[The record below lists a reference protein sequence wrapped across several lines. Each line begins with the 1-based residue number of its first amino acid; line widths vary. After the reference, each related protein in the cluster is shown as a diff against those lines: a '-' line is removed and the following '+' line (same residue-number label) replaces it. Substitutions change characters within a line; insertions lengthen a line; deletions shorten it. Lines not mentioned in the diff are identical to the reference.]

1 MDLLRFV
8 TDTRLSPRG
17 RRREPTSRGS
27 SKVVSRISGSHDREG
42 CRVLDESPP
51 ANGAHPS
58 DAHLGSFA
66 AEHLSPTYPQR
77 APWGTAQRLRAW
89 QAEALDLYFSM
100 DGPDGPGSGPR
111 DFLAAATPGAGKT
124 TFALRLATEL
134 LRRDVVDRIVVVAP
148 TEHLKTQW
156 ADAAARVSI
165 RLDPAF
171 SNRHVAP
178 ARHYHGVAVTYA
190 QVAVKASVHEQLV
203 LDRRTLVILDEV
215 HHGGDAL
222 SWGDALREA
231 YRRATRRLLLSGTPF
246 RSDTA
251 PIPFVEYHPDAKG
264 IRLSRTDYSYGYRRA
279 LEDGVVRPVIF
290 LVYAGQM
297 RWRTRTGEEME
308 AHLGQD
314 NTKDITSQAWRT
326 ALNPEGQWIP
336 AVLRSADRRLS
347 EVREHVPDAGGLV
360 IATDQTAARAYAA
373 ILEQISG
380 EAPTVVLSDE
390 AEASARIE
398 EFARGEKRWMV
409 AVRMVSEGVDVP
421 RLAVG
426 VYATSASTPLFF
438 AQAIGRF
445 VRARRRGETASVFL
459 PNVPQLLA
467 LANELERQ
475 RDHALD
481 RDSDGDED
489 WNAEEDLMDAAE
501 RDEKAS
507 DALTEEFSYEALG
520 SFAHFDRVLYD
531 GREFGQ
537 LAVPGT
543 PEEEEFLGLPGL
555 LEPEHVHE
563 LLMQRQA
570 RQGRHRKERE
580 SRESATDQPPSPEQ
594 TLPPALH
601 RTLREQR
608 QLLNSLVGL
617 YARQSG
623 EPHGAVHAEL
633 RRVCGGP
640 AVAQATVAQLQS
652 RIDVL
657 RSRVRS

>member
-1 MDLLRFV
+1 V
-8 TDTRLSPRG
+8 TEDQQT
-17 RRREPTSRGS
+17 
-27 SKVVSRISGSHDREG
+27 HF
-42 CRVLDESPP
+42 
-51 ANGAHPS
+51 
-58 DAHLGSFA
+58 GSFA
-66 AEHLSPTYPQR
+66 AENLSPAFPQR
-77 APWGTAQRLRAW
+77 APWGTAQNLRAW
-89 QAEALDLYFSM
+89 QAEALEEYFAA
-100 DGPDGPGSGPR
+100 DGPDGIGGGPR

-124 TFALRLATEL
+124 TFALRLASEL
-134 LRRDVVDRIVVVAP
+134 LRRGIVDRIVVVAP

-156 ADAAARVSI
+156 ADAAARVGI
-165 RLDPAF
+165 RLDPRFTNRQYAF
-171 SNRHVAP
+171 SRQ
-178 ARHYHGVAVTYA
+178 YHGIAVTYA
-190 QVAVKASVHEQLV
+190 QVAVKSSVHKRITEEG
-203 LDRRTLVILDEV
+203 RTLVVLDEV

-222 SWGDALREA
+222 SWGDALRDA
-231 YRRATRRLLLSGTPF
+231 YGRATRRLLLSGTPF

-251 PIPFVEYHPDAKG
+251 PIPFVEYHPNAKG
-264 IRLSRTDYSYGYRRA
+264 IRLSRTDYNYGYGRA
-279 LEDGVVRPVIF
+279 LADGVVRPVIF
-290 LVYAGQM
+290 LVYAGKM
-297 RWRTRTGEEME
+297 RWRTRAGDELE

-314 NTKDITSQAWRT
+314 NTKDVTSQAWRT
-326 ALNPEGQWIP
+326 ALDPEGDWIP

-347 EVREHVPDAGGLV
+347 EVREDVPDAGGLV

-373 ILEQISG
+373 ILREITGEQ
-380 EAPTVVLSDE
+380 PTIVLSDDK
-390 AEASARIE
+390 AASGNIE
-398 EFARGEKRWMV
+398 TFANATTRWMV

-459 PNVPQLLA
+459 PNVPQLMN
-467 LANELERQ
+467 LANEMERE

-481 RDSDGDED
+481 RDTDGDGDGLDDSLLES
-489 WNAEEDLMDAAE
+489 AE
-501 RDEKAS
+501 REDKAS
-507 DALTEEFSYEALG
+507 DELTQEFSYQALG
-520 SFAHFDRVLYD
+520 SVAHFDRVVFD

-543 PEEEEFLGLPGL
+543 PEEEEFLGIPGL

-563 LLMQRQA
+563 LLMQRQS
-570 RQGRHRKERE
+570 RQGRHRRARE
-580 SRESATDQPPSPEQ
+580 AQEKADAVPGPEGAMDAG
-594 TLPPALH
+594 LPAPLH

-608 QLLNSLVGL
+608 QVLNSLVGL

-640 AVAQATVAQLQS
+640 EVARATVAQLQS

-657 RSRVRS
+657 RRRVHS

>member
-1 MDLLRFV
+1 MDEAAL
-8 TDTRLSPRG
+8 TDTAG
-17 RRREPTSRGS
+17 ETD
-27 SKVVSRISGSHDREG
+27 I
-42 CRVLDESPP
+42 
-51 ANGAHPS
+51 
-58 DAHLGSFA
+58 HLGSFA
-66 AEHLSPTYPQR
+66 AEHLSPTWPQR

-89 QAEALDLYFSM
+89 QAEALDLYFSL
-100 DGPDGPGSGPR
+100 DGPDGPGAGPR

-134 LRRDVVDRIVVVAP
+134 LRRHVVDRVVVVAP
-148 TEHLKTQW
+148 TEHLKSQW
-156 ADAAARVSI
+156 ADAAGRVSL

-171 SNRHVAP
+171 SNRFVAP
-178 ARHYHGVAVTYA
+178 SRQYHGVAVTYA
-190 QVAVKASVHEQLV
+190 QVAVKPSVHQHLT
-203 LDRRTLVILDEV
+203 DSARTLVILDEV

-231 YRRATRRLLLSGTPF
+231 YGRASRRLLLSGTPF

-251 PIPFVEYHPDAKG
+251 PIPFVEYHPDDKG
-264 IRLSRTDYSYGYRRA
+264 IRISRTDYAYGYRRA

-297 RWRTRTGEEME
+297 RWRTKTGDEME
-308 AHLGQD
+308 AQLGQD

-326 ALNPEGQWIP
+326 ALDPEGDWIP

-347 EVREHVPDAGGLV
+347 EVREQVPDAGGLV

-373 ILEQISG
+373 ILEGISG
-380 EAPTVVLSDE
+380 ERPTVVLSDE
-390 AEASARIE
+390 AEASSRIE
-398 EFARGEKRWMV
+398 AFSAGTSRWMV

-467 LANELERQ
+467 LAHELERQ

-481 RDSDGDED
+481 RDSDGDDE

-507 DALTEEFSYEALG
+507 DALTQEFTFQALG
-520 SFAHFDRVLYD
+520 SAAHFDRVMFD

-563 LLMQRQA
+563 LLLQRQA
-570 RQGRHRKERE
+570 RQSRHRKVRE
-580 SRESATDQPPSPEQ
+580 AAAATGSEPAIPA
-594 TLPPALH
+594 PPAPLH
-601 RTLREQR
+601 RTLKEQR

-633 RRVCGGP
+633 RRICGGP
-640 AVAQATVAQLQS
+640 AVSHATVAQLQA

-657 RSRVRS
+657 RARVRS

>member
-1 MDLLRFV
+1 MEQFSTGDAF
-8 TDTRLSPRG
+8 DTAQRLDTPDA
-17 RRREPTSRGS
+17 SRHEEAS
-27 SKVVSRISGSHDREG
+27 
-42 CRVLDESPP
+42 
-51 ANGAHPS
+51 AHF
-58 DAHLGSFA
+58 GGFA
-66 AEHLSPTYPQR
+66 AEHLSPSFPQR

-89 QAEALDLYFSM
+89 QAEALDLYFSL
-100 DGPDGPGSGPR
+100 DGPDGVGKGPR

-124 TFALRLATEL
+124 TFALRLASEL
-134 LRRDVVDRIVVVAP
+134 MRRGVVDRIVVVAP

-178 ARHYHGVAVTYA
+178 SRQYHGVAVTYA
-190 QVAVKASVHEQLV
+190 QVAVKSSVHQRLV
-203 LDRRTLVILDEV
+203 MDRRTLVILDEV

-222 SWGDALREA
+222 SWGDALRDA
-231 YRRATRRLLLSGTPF
+231 YQRATRRLLLSGTPF

-251 PIPFVEYHPDAKG
+251 PIPFVEYHPDEKG
-264 IRLSRTDYSYGYRRA
+264 IRLSRTDYAYSYRRA

-290 LVYAGQM
+290 LVYAGRM
-297 RWRTRTGEEME
+297 RWRTKTGDEME

-326 ALNPEGQWIP
+326 ALDPEGDWIP

-347 EVREHVPDAGGLV
+347 EVREQVPDAGGLV

-373 ILEQISG
+373 ILAEVTG
-380 EAPTVVLSDE
+380 EPPTVVLSDE
-390 AEASARIE
+390 AEASGRIE
-398 EFARGEKRWMV
+398 TFSKSSARWMV

-459 PNVPQLLA
+459 PNVPQLLE

-481 RDSDGDED
+481 RESDGDD

-501 RDEKAS
+501 REDSAS
-507 DALTEEFSYEALG
+507 DALTEEFTYQALG
-520 SFAHFDRVLYD
+520 SLAHFDRVLFD
-531 GREFGQ
+531 GKEFGQ

-543 PEEEEFLGLPGL
+543 IEEEEFLGLPGL

-570 RQGRHRKERE
+570 RQGRHRRERE
-580 SRESATDQPPSPEQ
+580 ARESAAGPSTPDEAAPPQ
-594 TLPPALH
+594 ALH
-601 RTLREQR
+601 RTLKEQR

-623 EPHGAVHAEL
+623 EAHGLVHAEL
-633 RRVCGGP
+633 RRICGGP
-640 AVAQATVAQLQS
+640 AVSHATVAQLQA

-657 RSRVRS
+657 RKRVHS

>member
-1 MDLLRFV
+1 MAGEQETQF
-8 TDTRLSPRG
+8 
-17 RRREPTSRGS
+17 
-27 SKVVSRISGSHDREG
+27 
-42 CRVLDESPP
+42 
-51 ANGAHPS
+51 
-58 DAHLGSFA
+58 GSFA
-66 AEHLSPTYPQR
+66 AEHLSPAFPQR
-77 APWGTAQRLRAW
+77 APWGTAQNLRAW
-89 QAEALDLYFSM
+89 QAEALEQYFDM
-100 DGPDGPGSGPR
+100 DGPDGPGKGPR

-124 TFALRLATEL
+124 TFALRLASEL
-134 LRRDVVDRIVVVAP
+134 LRRQVIDRIVVVAP

-165 RLDPAF
+165 RLDPRF
-171 SNRHVAP
+171 SNKHYAP

-190 QVAVKASVHEQLV
+190 QVAVKASVHQHLTMNA
-203 LDRRTLVILDEV
+203 RTLVILDEV

-222 SWGDALREA
+222 SWGEALREA
-231 YRRATRRLLLSGTPF
+231 YGRATRRLLLSGTPF

-251 PIPFVEYHPDAKG
+251 PIPFVEYHPNSKG
-264 IRLSRTDYSYGYRRA
+264 IRISRTDYNYGYGRA
-279 LEDGVVRPVIF
+279 LADGVVRPVLF
-290 LVYAGQM
+290 HVYAGQM
-297 RWRTRTGEEME
+297 RWRTKAGDEYE

-314 NTKDITSQAWRT
+314 NTKDVNAQAWRT
-326 ALNPEGQWIP
+326 ALNPEGEWIS
-336 AVLRSADRRLS
+336 AVLRSADRRLT
-347 EVREHVPDAGGLV
+347 EVRQDVPDAGGLV

-373 ILEQISG
+373 ILRDITGEQP
-380 EAPTVVLSDE
+380 AVVLSDDK
-390 AEASARIE
+390 AASGRIE
-398 EFARGEKRWMV
+398 TFAQGTSRWMV

-421 RLAVG
+421 RLCVG

-445 VRARRRGETASVFL
+445 VRARRRGEAASVFL
-459 PNVPQLLA
+459 PNVPQLLT
-467 LANELERQ
+467 LANEMERE

-481 RDSDGDED
+481 RESDGED
-489 WNAEEDLMDAAE
+489 GLEDALLEEAE
-501 RDEKAS
+501 RGDKAS
-507 DALTEEFSYEALG
+507 DALTEEGSYQALG
-520 SFAHFDRVLYD
+520 SVAHFDRVLFD
-531 GREFGQ
+531 GKEFGQ

-543 PEEEEFLGLPGL
+543 LEEEEFLGIPGL

-570 RQGRHRKERE
+570 RQTRHRKVRETRE
-580 SRESATDQPPSPEQ
+580 SEHAEAMGEAAP
-594 TLPPALH
+594 LPPALH

-633 RRVCGGP
+633 RRICGGP
-640 AVAQATVAQLQS
+640 EVARATVAQLQS

>member
-1 MDLLRFV
+1 MDEQQQEHF
-8 TDTRLSPRG
+8 
-17 RRREPTSRGS
+17 
-27 SKVVSRISGSHDREG
+27 
-42 CRVLDESPP
+42 
-51 ANGAHPS
+51 
-58 DAHLGSFA
+58 GSFA
-66 AEHLSPTYPQR
+66 AEHLSPSFPQR

-89 QAEALDLYFSM
+89 QAEALDQYFAM
-100 DGPDGPGSGPR
+100 DGPDGVGKGPR

-134 LRRDVVDRIVVVAP
+134 LRRRIIDRIVVVAP

-165 RLDPAF
+165 RLDPNF
-171 SNRHVAP
+171 SNRHVSP

-190 QVAVKASVHEQLV
+190 QVAVKASVHQRLTE
-203 LDRRTLVILDEV
+203 DARTLVILDEV

-231 YRRATRRLLLSGTPF
+231 YQRATRRLLLSGTPF

-251 PIPFVEYHPDAKG
+251 PIPFVEYHPNEKG
-264 IRLSRTDYSYGYRRA
+264 IRLSRTDYNYGYGRA
-279 LEDGVVRPVIF
+279 LADGVVRPVLF

-297 RWRTRTGEEME
+297 RWRTKAGDEYE

-314 NTKDITSQAWRT
+314 NTKDINSQAWRT
-326 ALNPEGQWIP
+326 ALDPQGDWIP
-336 AVLRSADRRLS
+336 AVLRSADRRLT
-347 EVREHVPDAGGLV
+347 EVRQEVPDAGGLV

-373 ILEQISG
+373 ILRDITG
-380 EAPTVVLSDE
+380 EPTTVVLSDDP
-390 AEASARIE
+390 AASGRIE
-398 EFARGEKRWMV
+398 EFAKGTSRWMV

-421 RLAVG
+421 RLSVG

-445 VRARRRGETASVFL
+445 VRARRRGESASVFL
-459 PNVPQLLA
+459 PHVPQLLA
-467 LANELERQ
+467 LANEMERE

-481 RDSDGDED
+481 RESGDDDGLED
-489 WNAEEDLMDAAE
+489 TLLAEAE
-501 RDEKAS
+501 REDKAS
-507 DALTEEFSYEALG
+507 DSLTEEFSYQALG
-520 SFAHFDRVLYD
+520 SVAHFDRVLFD
-531 GREFGQ
+531 GKEFGQ

-570 RQGRHRKERE
+570 RQGRHRKARE
-580 SRESATDQPPSPEQ
+580 TSEAQQADATGAPPAT

-601 RTLREQR
+601 RTLKEQR
-608 QLLNSLVGL
+608 QLLNSLVGV

-633 RRVCGGP
+633 RRLCGGP
-640 AVAQATVAQLQS
+640 AVSHATVAQLQA
-652 RIDVL
+652 RIDLL
-657 RSRVRS
+657 RRRVHS

>member
-1 MDLLRFV
+1 MSEQQSE
-8 TDTRLSPRG
+8 TDT
-17 RRREPTSRGS
+17 T
-27 SKVVSRISGSHDREG
+27 
-42 CRVLDESPP
+42 
-51 ANGAHPS
+51 PS
-58 DAHLGSFA
+58 TAPGPHLGSFA
-66 AEHLSPTYPQR
+66 AEHLSPSYPQR

-89 QAEALDLYFSM
+89 QAEALDTYFEL
-100 DGPDGPGSGPR
+100 DGPDGVGKGPR

-124 TFALRLATEL
+124 TFALRLASEL
-134 LRRDVVDRIVVVAP
+134 MRRGVVDRIVVVAP

-165 RLDPAF
+165 RLDPSF
-171 SNRHVAP
+171 SNRHAAP
-178 ARHYHGVAVTYA
+178 SRQYHGVAVTYA
-190 QVAVKASVHEQLV
+190 QVAVKASVHQRLV
-203 LDRRTLVILDEV
+203 MDARTLVILDEV

-231 YRRATRRLLLSGTPF
+231 YGRATRRLLLSGTPF

-251 PIPFVEYHPDAKG
+251 PIPFVEYHPDPRG
-264 IRLSRTDYSYGYRRA
+264 IRLSRTDYAYGYRRA
-279 LEDGVVRPVIF
+279 LEDGVVRPVLF
-290 LVYAGQM
+290 LVYAGHM
-297 RWRTRTGEEME
+297 RWRTKTGDEME
-308 AHLGQD
+308 AQLGQD

-326 ALNPEGQWIP
+326 ALDPEGDWIP
-336 AVLRSADRRLS
+336 AVLRSADRRLD
-347 EVREHVPDAGGLV
+347 EVRAHVPDAGGLV
-360 IATDQTAARAYAA
+360 IATDQTAARAYAQ
-373 ILEQISG
+373 ILRQITG
-380 EAPTVVLSDE
+380 ENPTVVLSDE

-398 EFARGEKRWMV
+398 EFSQGESRWMV

-438 AQAIGRF
+438 AQAVGRF
-445 VRARRRGETASVFL
+445 VRARRRGETASIFL

-481 RDSDGDED
+481 RESSDDD
-489 WNAEEDLMDAAE
+489 LWNAEEDLMDAAE
-501 RDEKAS
+501 REEKAS
-507 DALTEEFSYEALG
+507 DALMAEFAFQALG
-520 SFAHFDRVLYD
+520 SAAHFDRVLYD
-531 GREFGQ
+531 GKEFGQ

-570 RQGRHRKERE
+570 RQTRHRQRRE
-580 SRESATDQPPSPEQ
+580 ARAGDAAPSGPEPPQ
-594 TLPPALH
+594 ALH
-601 RTLREQR
+601 RSLREQR

-623 EPHGAVHAEL
+623 EAHGLIHAEL
-633 RRVCGGP
+633 RRICGGP
-640 AVAQATVAQLQS
+640 AVSHATVAQLQS
-652 RIDVL
+652 RIDLL